1 MKMPSE
7 ILMRINQENKYL
19 AYKRTRLGIFDLFLV
34 TRDIQTDATNSL
46 VSQEGVLCTV
56 IPK

>member
-1 MKMPSE
+1 
-7 ILMRINQENKYL
+7 MRINQENKYL